1 MKTLSPVLALALTA
15 PVSAGLINGGFESF
29 PVWGYDFYNG
39 TTPTSGWATTAPD
52 NLLEIWGNGF
62 LGVPAYEGNS
72 FAELNANYASTLFQ
86 HTNAMRFAFEAV
98 SAVGGNTQ
106 GNLIDW
112 CDFGVGVIP
121 APGAI
126 ALLAFSSLITVR
138 RRA

>member
-1 MKTLSPVLALALTA
+1 
-15 PVSAGLINGGFESF
+15 
-29 PVWGYDFYNG
+29 
-39 TTPTSGWATTAPD
+39 
-52 NLLEIWGNGF
+52 
-62 LGVPAYEGNS
+62 
-72 FAELNANYASTLFQ
+72 
-86 HTNAMRFAFEAV
+86 
-98 SAVGGNTQ
+98 VGGNTQ